1 MLLSTLRQN
10 FAQVRI
16 KENITNVFFLGKKNM
31 WPQGML
37 SFTRRKKPKKKRKE
51 ERNRAKTGFD
61 LRLQMLPLQQFFL
74 SVGIKGKPTKYRY
87 VTNATPRQ
95 KALGVS
101 PDYQFNWFIG
111 GADTCQGD
119 SGGPIW
125 RNMKVIS

>member
-16 KENITNVFFLGKKNM
+16 GENITNVFFFLGKKNM

-61 LRLQMLPLQQFFL
+61 LRLQMLPL
-74 SVGIKGKPTKYRY
+74 
-87 VTNATPRQ
+87 
-95 KALGVS
+95 
-101 PDYQFNWFIG
+101 
-111 GADTCQGD
+111 
-119 SGGPIW
+119 
-125 RNMKVIS
+125 

>member
-16 KENITNVFFLGKKNM
+16 GENIINVFFLGKKNM

-61 LRLQMLPLQQFFL
+61 LRLQMLPL
-74 SVGIKGKPTKYRY
+74 
-87 VTNATPRQ
+87 
-95 KALGVS
+95 
-101 PDYQFNWFIG
+101 
-111 GADTCQGD
+111 
-119 SGGPIW
+119 
-125 RNMKVIS
+125 

>member
-16 KENITNVFFLGKKNM
+16 GENITNVLFLGKKNM

-61 LRLQMLPLQQFFL
+61 FRLQMLP
-74 SVGIKGKPTKYRY
+74 S
-87 VTNATPRQ
+87 
-95 KALGVS
+95 
-101 PDYQFNWFIG
+101 
-111 GADTCQGD
+111 
-119 SGGPIW
+119 
-125 RNMKVIS
+125 

>member
-16 KENITNVFFLGKKNM
+16 GENTTNVFFFLGKKNM

-61 LRLQMLPLQQFFL
+61 LRLQMLPL
-74 SVGIKGKPTKYRY
+74 
-87 VTNATPRQ
+87 
-95 KALGVS
+95 
-101 PDYQFNWFIG
+101 
-111 GADTCQGD
+111 
-119 SGGPIW
+119 
-125 RNMKVIS
+125 